1 MSQSTRSER
10 ARRREKKLR
19 NQRIGLAIIGVLL
32 FALIAF
38 LVYRSVIQP
47 GQNNKPASQSETGLQ
62 MEEIKTGDGPAAKAG
77 DIVVVHYVGRLTDGT
92 KFDSSYDRNQPFTF
106 TLGANQVIKGWDEG
120 IVGMKVGGK
129 RKLIIPP
136 ALAYGSQGA
145 GSAIPPDS
153 TLVFEVELQEIK

>member
-47 GQNNKPASQSETGLQ
+47 SQNNKPAAQSETGLQ
-62 MEEIKTGDGPAAKAG
+62 MEEIKTGDGPAAKGG